1 MDVSE
6 KDSGRWS
13 GTWCLLLTFPELFRL
28 AVAYQFRAPYQDL
41 LSKNNYKWF
50 LGCLARA
57 GGFSPCARALLVEL
71 LPLQTEEAGSRERAF
86 LMGKGDPWGRET
98 QAHSRL
104 TGLLRAHFL
113 QHPKPDPTSGPL
125 RAYCVP
131 ISSSIPSRILPQG
144 LCTSYLLYQLHS
156 CPEPKHGCLHVP
168 PTFLK

>member
-6 KDSGRWS
+6 KASGRWS

-86 LMGKGDPWGRET
+86 LMGKGDAGAERRKHT
-98 QAHSRL
+98 ADS
-104 TGLLRAHFL
+104 
-113 QHPKPDPTSGPL
+113 

-144 LCTSYLLYQLHS
+144 LCGPIACPFPPASQAGSYLRAFAQATSSTSYTLALNLSMAAYMSLQPS
-156 CPEPKHGCLHVP
+156 
-168 PTFLK
+168 